1 MTLQQLRYVIAVAE
15 NGSIG
20 KAAQALFISQPS
32 LTNAIR
38 DLEQELGFA
47 LFNRTNRGTAVTRD
61 GMRFLA
67 YARQVCEQMEL
78 LENAFLHDG
87 YEKLRF
93 QVSAQHYSFAVNAF
107 VDLIREYPGSEY
119 DVTLRECRTFEV
131 IEDVKNARSA
141 LGIIYFSRFNESVL
155 SGVLAENHL
164 LFTHLFTAAPHVFL
178 SSGHPLAKKERVTL
192 EELEEYP
199 CLSYEQGE
207 YNSFYFAEEI
217 LSTAKRRKQIR
228 VSDRATL
235 FNLLIGMN
243 GYTICTGVISR
254 ELNGDSII
262 SVPLSADE
270 EIRIGYI
277 CRKGEPLGALGER
290 YLELMR
296 RHIPQDNAIA

>member
-20 KAAQALFISQPS
+20 KAAQELFISQPS
-32 LTNAIR
+32 LTSAIR
-38 DLEQELGFA
+38 ELEKELGFP
-47 LFNRTNRGTAVTRD
+47 LFNRSNRGTAATRE
-61 GMRFLA
+61 GIRFLA

-78 LENAFLHDG
+78 LEKAFLHEG

-107 VDLIREYPGSEY
+107 VDLIREYPGEEY
-119 DVTLRECRTFEV
+119 DVTLRECRTYEI

-141 LGIIYFSRFNESVL
+141 LGILYLSRFNESVL
-155 SGVLAENHL
+155 SGVLSENHL
-164 LFTHLFTAAPHVFL
+164 HFTKLFTARPHVFL
-178 SSGHPLAKKERVTL
+178 SSGHPLAGKGQVTL
-192 EELEEYP
+192 EDLAEYP
-199 CLSYEQGE
+199 FLSFEQGE

-217 LSTAKRRKQIR
+217 LSTAERRKRIR

-254 ELNGDSII
+254 ELNGDSILA
-262 SVPLSADE
+262 VPLAADE
-270 EIRIGYI
+270 EIRVGYI
-277 CRKGEPLGALGER
+277 CRKGEPLGTLGER

-296 RHIPQDNAIA
+296 RHIPDKEIE